1 MTANGKIESFDDT
14 NEKRKTYVE
23 LEEQFFL
30 GNSIDD
36 THFRSTDFE
45 RTFCRGIF
53 CTGEASYQVFS
64 TTDIYHPT
72 GAFEPEALGNRGMI
86 SFLQEKPA

>member
-36 THFRSTDFE
+36 AHVRSTDFK
-45 RTFCRGIF
+45 RTLFKRKRL
-53 CTGEASYQVFS
+53 TWPS
-64 TTDIYHPT
+64 
-72 GAFEPEALGNRGMI
+72 
-86 SFLQEKPA
+86 